1 MEPGGKRRRSRR
13 ESKSFYHIE
22 FGNQDS
28 SLQNLRRPSTTVTF
42 ITSLKVTKQTP
53 RVSAASNEKN
63 VESQVGD
70 VGHLSHPYCDTFC
83 LVRENNRTA
92 TRNLRR
98 QSECHYQTLPCPRTG
113 AIAEIHR
120 RRSVNSSPERS
131 AQ

>member
-53 RVSAASNEKN
+53 RVSAASNEEN
-63 VESQVGD
+63 VENQVGD
-70 VGHLSHPYCDTFC
+70 VGHLSPLNVIPSVLLGKITGQRPVIFDANQNAITKLYLV
-83 LVRENNRTA
+83 LVRV
-92 TRNLRR
+92 
-98 QSECHYQTLPCPRTG
+98 Q
-113 AIAEIHR
+113 
-120 RRSVNSSPERS
+120 
-131 AQ
+131 